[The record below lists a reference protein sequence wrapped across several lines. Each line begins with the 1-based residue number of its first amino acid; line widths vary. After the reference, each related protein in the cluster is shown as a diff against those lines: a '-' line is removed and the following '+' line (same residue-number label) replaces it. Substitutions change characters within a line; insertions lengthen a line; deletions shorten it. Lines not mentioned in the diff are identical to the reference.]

1 MVACQAGGS
10 QAEQWFPEM
19 GLPKGYPHSWM
30 VYIYIYMF
38 ILENPLQVDDLEVPQ
53 ETSILT
59 DTSENDGR
67 GGDSGSEGTATM

>member
-1 MVACQAGGS
+1 MQVDLKLSNGFLK
-10 QAEQWFPEM
+10 W
-19 GLPKGYPHSWM
+19 GYPRGTPIAGWF
-30 VYIYIYMF
+30 IYIYMF

-67 GGDSGSEGTATM
+67 GGDRGSESASVGTATM